1 MPVAKT
7 LALMLTAAVA
17 VQGSAVV
24 REHVLY
30 DAVSLNGAWE
40 MAYQPYAWESREMP
54 VFRGVTVARAVPG
67 YREDMIGD
75 LAQL

>member
-1 MPVAKT
+1 MAFLAAT
-7 LALMLTAAVA
+7 LLCAVA
-17 VQGSAVV
+17 QVTPV
-24 REHVLY
+24 RNHALY
-30 DAVSLNGAWE
+30 DSIPLNGAWE

-75 LAQL
+75 LAQP